1 MRMKSNQVAVG
12 NALQGS
18 MSEFLAPLARSI
30 PNTVRGQL
38 VMAAALIAT
47 ALAAPALADSPMAA
61 RHDVSIEPQPIA
73 AALNALA
80 AQTGL
85 QIVVVTQDVGTKLAP
100 AVHGSLT
107 SDQALDRIL
116 EHSGLIYRKIGD
128 NTFAIRKAAHPS
140 EVKAGLH
147 STSYQNGATTLEG
160 TALTDTA
167 AGPDAA
173 PAATA
178 SGADQA
184 GGEPK
189 EQEIEQVV
197 VTGSRLQREGM
208 TSPTPITQLSVQELH
223 NANPQSLAQGLAQLP
238 SMSTS
243 TVPGSQ
249 GGRTSAGPGTFLSL
263 RGLGSNRNLILL
275 DGMRVAP
282 TNVLGNVDVNLLP
295 QTLVK
300 DVQIVT
306 GGASAAYGSDAVAGV
321 TNFILD
327 TRFTGFK
334 ADLSGGESGVG
345 DGQMIKSSFAWG
357 GSFLNDRLHV
367 ITSFDWRDS
376 KPAYQN
382 NRAWTYQNC
391 GIIGVPGRTTANA
404 TPGNPRQVQTCG
416 VEQEN
421 ASYGGVIVSGPWVT
435 STRSV
440 SFGAGGVPEAFIYG
454 SYAATPAPLAANP
467 TAAQLTAAR
476 LTGLYQVGG
485 TGDPTLQGDVTNFY
499 TPLDNKVLFG
509 RVGFDFTDNIEG
521 FAQLTATRT
530 HSYSAQTPPYFN
542 GSNPLT
548 IFSGNPFI
556 PATVQSTMT
565 AGGIS
570 QFSLGITPKSWGV
583 IETDTQVQSYDATVG
598 VKGKFAGSWSWD
610 AHVERG
616 RTQWREA
623 YLDDI
628 SMARLYRALDSVVD
642 PASGA
647 TVCRVTLT
655 NPSAANN
662 QCVPLNPFGA
672 GSASPAALNYIH
684 GTMWQWNVVVQDSAA
699 ADISGEPFSLWAGPV
714 SVGTGI
720 EWRRL
725 EGSQSSDATA
735 HNTIDFTGVR
745 GFYSG
750 LATQV
755 GGWATSNILPYSGTI
770 NVTEGYVETLIPL
783 LKDQFLAK
791 SLDLNAAARETGY
804 SQSGTVTTWKAGLT
818 YRPVDDLL
826 LRASESRDIRAP
838 GISDLYAP
846 VALGPPAGYTDTPH
860 GGTPIRVSVGGKGN
874 PDLTPETAKTFTGG
888 FTYQPSWLTGAALS
902 ADYYDIKIAE
912 AMAAVGAQDTLDR
925 CALGQTLFCG
935 NIIRDGSGNVLYIY
949 TPTENLNQARTRGV
963 DLEASYRVGLGA
975 GTLSFRTLATKLLEQ
990 STTSSTAKGQSY
1002 IDNAGVVGALAP
1014 SWILNASVDWAQG
1027 PWSLD
1032 LNSRYVSGG
1041 RYSATYT
1048 ASDLDSLH
1056 LQIPSNIT
1064 FNTSAH
1070 YTFRSVAGSPELYL
1084 QVQNLFGRDP
1094 PIVPGG
1100 ASLIGFQTLSSL
1112 YDTMGRFFSAGVRVS
1127 F

>member
-1 MRMKSNQVAVG
+1 MNDKSTTRQLPRAQVYRSV
-12 NALQGS
+12 
-18 MSEFLAPLARSI
+18 LAILCCSGAI
-30 PNTVRGQL
+30 
-38 VMAAALIAT
+38 AALPGA
-47 ALAAPALADSPMAA
+47 ALGADSPLGSAPTLA
-61 RHDVSIEPQPIA
+61 QNNTGANSTQGNAPSGVS
-73 AALNALA
+73 
-80 AQTGL
+80 
-85 QIVVVTQDVGTKLAP
+85 
-100 AVHGSLT
+100 
-107 SDQALDRIL
+107 
-116 EHSGLIYRKIGD
+116 
-128 NTFAIRKAAHPS
+128 
-140 EVKAGLH
+140 
-147 STSYQNGATTLEG
+147 GAEG
-160 TALTDTA
+160 TA
-167 AGPDAA
+167 
-173 PAATA
+173 PAADSA
-178 SGADQA
+178 ALD
-184 GGEPK
+184 EV
-189 EQEIEQVV
+189 I
-197 VTGSRLQREGM
+197 VTGSRLQRAGM
-208 TSPTPITQLSVQELH
+208 ASPTPVTQLSVQELQ
-223 NANPQSLAQGLAQLP
+223 NANPQSLAQGLAELP

-243 TVPGSQ
+243 TVPASQ

-282 TNVLGNVDVNLLP
+282 SNVLGNVDVNLLP
-295 QTLVK
+295 QMLVK
-300 DVQIVT
+300 DVQVVT

-334 ADLSGGESGVG
+334 ADISGGESGVG
-345 DGQMIKSSFAWG
+345 DGQMIKGSLAWGSSF
-357 GSFLNDRLHV
+357 FNNRLHV

-382 NRAWTYQNC
+382 NRSWTYQNC

-404 TPGNPRQVQTCG
+404 TPDNPRQVQVCG

-421 ASYGGVIVSGPWVT
+421 AAYGGVIVSGPWVT
-435 STRSV
+435 PTRSV
-440 SFGAGGVPEAFIYG
+440 SFGAGGVPEPFIYG
-454 SYAATPAPLAANP
+454 SYATIPAALATNP

-485 TGDPTLQGDVTNFY
+485 TGEPTLQGDVTNFY

-509 RVGFDFTDNIEG
+509 RVGFDFTDDIEG
-521 FAQLTATRT
+521 FAQLSATRT

-542 GSNPLT
+542 GPNPLT
-548 IFSGNPFI
+548 IFNGNPFI
-556 PATVQSTMT
+556 PSTIQSTMT

-570 QFSLGITPKSWGV
+570 QLSLGITPQSWGV
-583 IETDTQVQSYDATVG
+583 IETDTQVESYDATAG
-598 VKGKFAGSWSWD
+598 VKGRFGGSWTWD

-642 PASGA
+642 PATGA

-672 GSASPAALNYIH
+672 GSASPAALNYVH
-684 GTMWQWNVVVQDSAA
+684 GTMWQWNVVAQDSAA
-699 ADISGEPFSLWAGPV
+699 ANISGEPFSLWAGPV

-725 EGSQSSDATA
+725 EGSQSSDQTA
-735 HNTIDFTGVR
+735 QNPIDFTGVR

-755 GGWATSNILPYSGTI
+755 GGWATSNILPYSGSI
-770 NVTEGYVETLIPL
+770 DVTEGYIETLIPL
-783 LKDQFLAK
+783 LKDQFLAR

-818 YRPVDDLL
+818 YRPVDELL
-826 LRASESRDIRAP
+826 LRATESRDIRAP

-846 VALGPPAGYTDTPH
+846 VALGPPGGYSDTPH

-874 PDLTPETAKTFTGG
+874 ADLTPEVAKTFTGG
-888 FTYQPSWLTGAALS
+888 FTYQPTWLTGAALS

-912 AMAAVGAQDTLDR
+912 ALAAVGAQDTLDR

-935 NIIRDGSGNVLYIY
+935 NIIRDSSGNVLYIY

-963 DLEASYRVGLGA
+963 DLEASFHMPLGA
-975 GTLSFRTLATKLLEQ
+975 GTLGFRTLATKLLEQ

-1002 IDNAGVVGALAP
+1002 IDNVGVVGALAP
-1014 SWILNASVDWAQG
+1014 GWILDAAVDWAQG
-1027 PWSLD
+1027 PLALD
-1032 LNSRYVSGG
+1032 LNTRYVSGG

-1048 ASDLDSLH
+1048 AADLDSAH
-1056 LQIPSNIT
+1056 LQIPSNVT
-1064 FNTSAH
+1064 FNTSVH
-1070 YTFRSVAGSPELYL
+1070 YTFRAVAGTPELYL
-1084 QVQNLFGRDP
+1084 QVQNLFDKSP

-1112 YDTMGRFFSAGVRVS
+1112 YDTMGRFFSAGVRVT